1 MWTNGCGCVSIKLY
15 LQKQAVG
22 GTLPSPVVQYYVG
35 CRFKYL
41 SMELKFILFNSSLE
55 FRHVCYLI
63 LFSQSSTDR
72 HSFFFFFSIPSA
84 WSNRLVGTDIVWLEL
99 SHSMNSWVV
108 GGKFKLR
115 RVWWQSDWPVSPRG
129 HYYLECTVQELK
141 RPPLITQTILSIC
154 FLCCPWRCGR
164 LLAPREVGAGR
175 AHGSHVGT

>member
-15 LQKQAVG
+15 LQKQAVR
-22 GTLPSPVVQYYVG
+22 GTLPSPVVQYYVV

-63 LFSQSSTDR
+63 LFSQLSTDR
-72 HSFFFFFSIPSA
+72 HSFFFFLIPSA
-84 WSNRLVGTDIVWLEL
+84 WSNRLVGADIVWLEL

-108 GGKFKLR
+108 GGKFKLQ
-115 RVWWQSDWPVSPRG
+115 RVWWQSDWPVPPRG
-129 HYYLECTVQELK
+129 HCYLECTVQKLK
-141 RPPLITQTILSIC
+141 RPPLITQTILSIS
-154 FLCCPWRCGR
+154 FLCFPWRCGR

-175 AHGSHVGT
+175 AHRSHAGT